1 MGKLMVKKSR
11 SLIGEVIV
19 PGDKSISHRAL
30 IFSSMGEGE
39 SIIKNFLF
47 SQDCISTMN
56 CLRALG
62 TSIEIYENV
71 IKVKGKGIN
80 GFEEPKNV
88 LDAGNSGTTI
98 RLLTGLLSGLPGIFS
113 VITGDDSL
121 RRRPMKRVVEPLLG
135 MGAKIWGRNSD
146 NNPPLAI
153 KGEKLKGRDHTL
165 NIASAQVKSALL
177 IAGLLADGETS
188 VTEPSL
194 SRDHTERI
202 FQYLGLPLIR
212 NGLTLKTHGIE
223 GFKNK
228 DFNIPGDFS
237 SAAFIIAAGLLVEGS
252 KIVIKNVGINP
263 TRTGMLSVL
272 KEAGAKIRILNQWE
286 EGGEPVGD
294 LMVEYSE
301 LEPFEVKGDIVPK
314 LIDEVPILAIIA
326 TQAKGK
332 TVFKDVGELRVKE
345 SDRIKA
351 VVDGINKMS
360 GRAETIDDGFIVY
373 GPTKLNGKEI
383 ETYNDHRIAMSFAI
397 AGLLADGETIV
408 ESNSIGISFPN
419 FGETIKTLGGNIIEL
434 QS

>member
-1 MGKLMVKKSR
+1 MGKLVVKKSK
-11 SLIGEVIV
+11 SLVGEVKV

-62 TSIEIYENV
+62 TSIEICEDV
-71 IKVKGKGIN
+71 IKVKGNGIN
-80 GFEEPKNV
+80 GFKEPENV

-98 RLLTGLLSGLPGIFS
+98 RLLTGLLSGLSGMFS

-135 MGAKIWGRNSD
+135 MGAKIWGRNGG

-165 NIASAQVKSALL
+165 NVASAQVKSALL

-202 FQYLGLPLIR
+202 FQYLGLPLMR
-212 NGLTLKTHGIE
+212 NGLTLKTHSIE

-272 KEAGAKIRILNQWE
+272 KEAGAKIQILNQWE
-286 EGGEPVGD
+286 EGGEPIGD
-294 LMVEYSE
+294 LMIEFSI
-301 LEPFEVKGDIVPK
+301 LEAFEVRGEIVPK

-326 TQAKGK
+326 TQANGK
-332 TVFKDVGELRVKE
+332 SIFKDVEELKVKE

-351 VVDGINKMS
+351 VVNGINKM
-360 GRAETIDDGFIVY
+360 GGKAEIIDKGFVVY
-373 GPTKLNGKEI
+373 GPTKLNGNEI

-408 ESNSIGISFPN
+408 ESDSISISFPN
-419 FGETIKTLGGNIIEL
+419 FGETIKKLGGNIIEL